1 MKDYFTL
8 PFRTMMTRK
17 NRLPRNTATYSGLEH
32 WIKHEYKHLGLML
45 MAKARGMNTKVK
57 AYKESVHSLVRA
69 IKKSMSE
76 YKNSDKKRDL
86 KIMLSQAEL
95 LERHMNDIL

>member
-1 MKDYFTL
+1 MI
-8 PFRTMMTRK
+8 TRK
-17 NRLPRNTATYSGLEH
+17 NRLPRNTATFSGLAH
-32 WIKHEYKHLGLML
+32 WLKHEYRHLGSTL
-45 MAKARGMNTKVK
+45 MAKARGMDSKVK

-69 IKKSMSE
+69 IKKSINE
-76 YKNSDKKRDL
+76 YESGDKKRDL